1 MQEKTLTYEQLI
13 NLFQEDRKQ
22 FQEIRLEQ
30 QETARQMKE
39 TEMQIKEAQAKTD
52 ALFAETDRYIK
63 ELSIQIGGVHSSFG
77 KFTEELFMSSLEIM
91 MKSNFGIQSFDP
103 NPSRKLDSDSI
114 EIDAMGIINGSVNKV
129 FIAEIKSKYD
139 KKALKQLTK
148 IMNKFNSFYPEY
160 KDKMKFGVIAVPFLK
175 EEQIK
180 EISSAGFYTAVFKND
195 MLVLQTPKNFKA
207 KAF

>member
-22 FQEIRLEQ
+22 FQI
-30 QETARQMKE
+30 
-39 TEMQIKEAQAKTD
+39 IKEAQAKTD
-52 ALFAETDRYIK
+52 AQLAETNRYIK
-63 ELSIQIGGVHSSFG
+63 ELGIQIGGVHSSFG

-129 FIAEIKSKYD
+129 YIAEIKSNYS
-139 KKALKQLTK
+139 KKALKQLNK
-148 IMNKFNSFYPEY
+148 ILDKFNSFYPELS
-160 KDKMKFGVIAVPFLK
+160 DKKKFGIIAVPFLK

-180 EISSAGFYTAVFKND
+180 EISNAGFYPAVFKND
-195 MLVLQTPKNFKA
+195 MLVLQTSKNFKA